1 MNRKLTSSIIAELLL
16 QDGTKQLLKFYLSAG
31 KEQLQELV
39 KKEIGYLPSNC
50 NACFWMENNTV
61 NIVLDEDASPGKIAH
76 EAFHASIAVAQRKK
90 LDPGDYTL
98 VRPNNDDF
106 GYIPA
111 ELCADLC
118 EQVVNAI
125 SKHMKFAHQRGCSE
139 SEMKD
144 ILKDAAIMRKYRAAV
159 KKHFDN
165 NDEKRKRR

>member
-1 MNRKLTSSIIAELLL
+1 LTLSIIAELLL

-50 NACFWMENNTV
+50 NACFWMENDTI
-61 NIVLDEDASPGKIAH
+61 NIALDKDASPGKIAH
-76 EAFHASIAVAQRKK
+76 EAHHAAIAAAQIKK

-98 VRPNNDDF
+98 VRPNKDDF
-106 GYIPA
+106 GYMPA

-118 EQVVNAI
+118 EQIVNTI

-144 ILKDAAIMRKYRAAV
+144 ILKDAEAMRKYRTAV
-159 KKHFDN
+159 KNHFDN
-165 NDEKRKRR
+165 NDEKRRQRP